1 MNLKALVG
9 SGDKIALFTAP
20 FVVAGVALN
29 IAYPRAF
36 EVGGPPAA
44 LAVISAVALA
54 AGVTVWAWSAV
65 LIVTKVPR
73 KELITEGPYS
83 LVRHPLYTGVAL
95 LVLPWAGFLCDTWL
109 GAVIGVV
116 MYAGTR
122 IFARAEEAELSATF
136 GVDWDRYRA
145 AVRLTWL

>member
-54 AGVTVWAWSAV
+54 AGVTVS
-65 LIVTKVPR
+65 R
-73 KELITEGPYS
+73 
-83 LVRHPLYTGVAL
+83 
-95 LVLPWAGFLCDTWL
+95 C

-122 IFARAEEAELSATF
+122 IFARAEEAELSAIF

-145 AVRLTWL
+145 AVRVAWL

>member
-9 SGDKIALFTAP
+9 SGNKIALFTAP
-20 FVVAGVALN
+20 FVVARAALN

-65 LIVTKVPR
+65 
-73 KELITEGPYS
+73 
-83 LVRHPLYTGVAL
+83 
-95 LVLPWAGFLCDTWL
+95 
-109 GAVIGVV
+109 IGSSRTP
-116 MYAGTR
+116 TR
-122 IFARAEEAELSATF
+122 IFARAEEAELSAIF

-145 AVRLTWL
+145 AVRVAWL

>member
-20 FVVAGVALN
+20 VVVAGVALN

-65 LIVTKVPR
+65 LIVTKV
-73 KELITEGPYS
+73 
-83 LVRHPLYTGVAL
+83 A
-95 LVLPWAGFLCDTWL
+95 
-109 GAVIGVV
+109 AVIGVV

-136 GVDWDRYRA
+136 GADWDRYRA
-145 AVRLTWL
+145 AVRVAWL